1 MTLLRDQ
8 AKEEIESHS
17 RELDE
22 AKQQHAEAQQLL
34 QVARDEIAA
43 LQGALQAAAA
53 GSSEEVERTLEA
65 ESTAQQMRLETQV
78 VSQQAA
84 AEVAALVSEL
94 GSVEAALTQE
104 CQEGRASL
112 SALSMQVQEK
122 ILQPLMVHWH
132 RVKERTELTQSDLVE
147 QDAAAAIDPGLQ
159 AAQAAASADVQT
171 WDKPVVSLEDAS
183 AQLPGLLARDALERQ
198 LLQQAL
204 AQAEDD
210 AALREPQLAA
220 ESVIGPDADVLAGLR
235 AEGRSATAAASTAA
249 AANQA
254 TILAAVLFEEL
265 AAAKLQ
271 HKRECLNQRAQ
282 LAQSQAGAE
291 IAQDA
296 ERASKR
302 ELASLLETVASEREA
317 VQAQL
322 RDLEGQLEAASAA
335 EREAQERL
343 QAALESGGDDRD
355 DDEVSELLVANRL
368 LLTKVQTSEKEVRE
382 LTAELEGARAE
393 LAGKGGASLD
403 LDCAIVP
410 NEVRRAEAELDEGL
424 RQLFQDA
431 LAAQVPPAH
440 DLPYPPMTW
449 LGFRLGL
456 K

>member
-53 GSSEEVERTLEA
+53 GSSEEVERTLEAARQA

-159 AAQAAASADVQT
+159 AAQAAA
-171 WDKPVVSLEDAS
+171 LEG
-183 AQLPGLLARDALERQ
+183 AQSNGQRLPTLLAVTVLTSWDEQRLQRELAISQDIAERVS
-198 LLQQAL
+198 AL
-204 AQAEDD
+204 AQLSATAGIGGCVCSPLEV
-210 AALREPQLAA
+210 AALRAQHPEPFALVTPGIRPKGVAVGDQARVMTPPEAIAAGASQL
-220 ESVIGPDADVLAGLR
+220 VIGRPITQ
-235 AEGRSATAAASTAA
+235 AEDPSGA
-249 AANQA
+249 
-254 TILAAVLFEEL
+254 F
-265 AAAKLQ
+265 
-271 HKRECLNQRAQ
+271 
-282 LAQSQAGAE
+282 AQSC
-291 IAQDA
+291 
-296 ERASKR
+296 
-302 ELASLLETVASEREA
+302 ASL
-317 VQAQL
+317 
-322 RDLEGQLEAASAA
+322 
-335 EREAQERL
+335 
-343 QAALESGGDDRD
+343 
-355 DDEVSELLVANRL
+355 EL
-368 LLTKVQTSEKEVRE
+368 
-382 LTAELEGARAE
+382 
-393 LAGKGGASLD
+393 
-403 LDCAIVP
+403 
-410 NEVRRAEAELDEGL
+410 
-424 RQLFQDA
+424 
-431 LAAQVPPAH
+431 
-440 DLPYPPMTW
+440 
-449 LGFRLGL
+449 
-456 K
+456 

>member
-94 GSVEAALTQE
+94 GSVEAALAQE

-254 TILAAVLFEEL
+254 TILAAVLFEGL

-302 ELASLLETVASEREA
+302 ELASLLEAVASEREA

-431 LAAQVPPAH
+431 LAAQVSPAH
-440 DLPYPPMTW
+440 DLPAHDLVRVY
-449 LGFRLGL
+449 RLGL

>member
-65 ESTAQQMRLETQV
+65 ARQAESTAQQMRLEMQV

-147 QDAAAAIDPGLQ
+147 QDAAAATDPGLQ
-159 AAQAAASADVQT
+159 AAQAAASADVQS

-220 ESVIGPDADVLAGLR
+220 VSVIGPDADVLAGLR

-393 LAGKGGASLD
+393 LAGKGGD
-403 LDCAIVP
+403 LDCVIVP
-410 NEVRRAEAELDEGL
+410 NEVRRAEGELDDGL

-440 DLPYPPMTW
+440 DLPALMTW

>member
-382 LTAELEGARAE
+382 LAAELEGARAE

-449 LGFRLGL
+449 LGFIG
-456 K
+456 

>member
-65 ESTAQQMRLETQV
+65 ARQAESTAQQMRLETQV

-112 SALSMQVQEK
+112 SALSLQVQEK

-147 QDAAAAIDPGLQ
+147 QDAAAATDPGLQ
-159 AAQAAASADVQT
+159 AAQAAASADVQS

-220 ESVIGPDADVLAGLR
+220 ESVIGPDADVLA
-235 AEGRSATAAASTAA
+235 ASSWGWASYSTVEDE
-249 AANQA
+249 
-254 TILAAVLFEEL
+254 LDAVWEL
-265 AAAKLQ
+265 IDQ
-271 HKRECLNQRAQ
+271 HKD
-282 LAQSQAGAE
+282 AGFL
-291 IAQDA
+291 D
-296 ERASKR
+296 
-302 ELASLLETVASEREA
+302 VYDSEA
-317 VQAQL
+317 
-322 RDLEGQLEAASAA
+322 
-335 EREAQERL
+335 EAQEIL
-343 QAALESGGDDRD
+343 GAPF
-355 DDEVSELLVANRL
+355 VY
-368 LLTKVQTSEKEVRE
+368 TK
-382 LTAELEGARAE
+382 
-393 LAGKGGASLD
+393 
-403 LDCAIVP
+403 
-410 NEVRRAEAELDEGL
+410 
-424 RQLFQDA
+424 
-431 LAAQVPPAH
+431 
-440 DLPYPPMTW
+440 
-449 LGFRLGL
+449 LGL
-456 K
+456 ITKPRPDGSLKRRII

>member
-254 TILAAVLFEEL
+254 TILAAVLFEGL

-440 DLPYPPMTW
+440 DLPAHD
-449 LGFRLGL
+449 LVRV
-456 K
+456 

>member
-1 MTLLRDQ
+1 MTERCVPHCKQGLDSMTLLRDQ

-17 RELDE
+17 RELE
-22 AKQQHAEAQQLL
+22 LEAQQLL
-34 QVARDEIAA
+34 QAARDEIAV

-53 GSSEEVERTLEA
+53 GSSEEVERTLEAAQQA

-112 SALSMQVQEK
+112 SALSMQVQ
-122 ILQPLMVHWH
+122 
-132 RVKERTELTQSDLVE
+132 
-147 QDAAAAIDPGLQ
+147 
-159 AAQAAASADVQT
+159 
-171 WDKPVVSLEDAS
+171 
-183 AQLPGLLARDALERQ
+183 QLPGLLARDALERQ

-220 ESVIGPDADVLAGLR
+220 ESVIGPDADVLAELR

-271 HKRECLNQRAQ
+271 HKRERLNQRAQ
-282 LAQSQAGAE
+282 LAQSRADAE
-291 IAQDA
+291 IAQGA

-322 RDLEGQLEAASAA
+322 RDLDGQLEAASAA

-382 LTAELEGARAE
+382 LTAKLEGARAE
-393 LAGKGGASLD
+393 LAGKGGAPLD
-403 LDCAIVP
+403 LDCGIVP
-410 NEVRRAEAELDEGL
+410 NEHLDEGL

-431 LAAQVPPAH
+431 LSAQVPPA
-440 DLPYPPMTW
+440 LTYPPM
-449 LGFRLGL
+449 
-456 K
+456 

>member
-235 AEGRSATAAASTAA
+235 AEGRSATAATSTPA

-343 QAALESGGDDRD
+343 QAALESGGDDWD